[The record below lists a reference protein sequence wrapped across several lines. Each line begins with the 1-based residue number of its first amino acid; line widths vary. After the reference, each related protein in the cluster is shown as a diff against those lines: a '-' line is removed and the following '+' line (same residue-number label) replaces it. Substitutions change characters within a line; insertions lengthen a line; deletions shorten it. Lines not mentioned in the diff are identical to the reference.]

1 MWADG
6 RGVWE
11 RKFVFFIGCY
21 YLGGLDVRLGKKI
34 CVFHRVVIA
43 RLAIALAAAA
53 GLSNNITICLGFD
66 QYLLR
71 IISVFDDW
79 VLSI

>member
-21 YLGGLDVRLGKKI
+21 YVGGLDVRLGKKI

-53 GLSNNITICLGFD
+53 GLSN
-66 QYLLR
+66 
-71 IISVFDDW
+71 IIS
-79 VLSI
+79 LLTI